1 MFNVTKQY
9 TNLELI
15 NSKWFIEKEGD
26 KDVHYLKIGD
36 DYYQASD
43 GEAIKNIRMKQCPI
57 FNERSIRTAVR
68 QAYQNAMN
76 TKKEW
81 NKGQFV
87 LSLGYTK
94 LYLDLTTLDS
104 NSGNLPEI
112 ITKKILNDETTLDH
126 LLISEEL
133 V

>member
-26 KDVHYLKIGD
+26 KDVHCLKIGD
-36 DYYQASD
+36 DCYRVSED
-43 GEAIKNIRMKQCPI
+43 VVIKNIKMKQCPL
-57 FNERSIRTAVR
+57 FNGRSIRTAVR
-68 QAYQNAMN
+68 QAYQNAMT

-104 NSGNLPEI
+104 NSCNLPEI